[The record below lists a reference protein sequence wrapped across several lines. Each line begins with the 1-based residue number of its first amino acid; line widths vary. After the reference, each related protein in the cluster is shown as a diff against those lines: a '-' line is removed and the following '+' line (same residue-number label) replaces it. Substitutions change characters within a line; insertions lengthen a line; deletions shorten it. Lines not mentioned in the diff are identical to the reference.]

1 MQLPQLACPFFLSGR
16 TDQSFVAAPSF
27 LVAGDLRCYTWIA
40 RRPRPAHAC
49 KEAVMSRMIRSA
61 ALFLLLVPFPA
72 GAAVTCADV
81 LKVLGPSLAD
91 VNCFASTDLT
101 TTQTR

>member
-1 MQLPQLACPFFLSGR
+1 
-16 TDQSFVAAPSF
+16 
-27 LVAGDLRCYTWIA
+27 
-40 RRPRPAHAC
+40 
-49 KEAVMSRMIRSA
+49 MSRMIRFA

-81 LKVLGPSLAD
+81 LKALGPSLAD

-101 TTQTR
+101 TTTTR